1 MDTIENRDLTRK
13 LLVELRERQKPL
25 SVGSSILVQPKFPG
39 VVNPITVP
47 GYDDPEQIEYH
58 LKLLVENGLVELH
71 VETGE
76 PLVGIHFSNLTEA
89 GRHRALGLDV

>member
-13 LLVELRERQKPL
+13 LLVELREWQKPL
-25 SVGSSILVQPKFPG
+25 SVGASILVQPKFSG

-58 LKLLVENGLVELH
+58 LKLLVKNGLIESH

-76 PLVGIHFSNLTEA
+76 PQIGIYFSNLTEA
-89 GRHRALGLDV
+89 GRHRALGLDI